1 LVADQKT
8 KDSAP
13 KAIDCSAILGDKPE
27 FYGINGKFLTL
38 IQSYIRERHQ
48 KVLNDKINANYILTF
63 M

>member
-1 LVADQKT
+1 LT

-13 KAIDCSAILGDKPE
+13 KVFECGAILGDKLE

-38 IQSYIRERHQ
+38 IQSYISERHQ
-48 KVLNDKINANYILTF
+48 KVLNDKINANYILKF